1 MKAFGR
7 ECAAALVLVLSSA
20 AGLAQPA
27 PPAASGAVSSE
38 AVRPLA
44 DFARLPT
51 MRRPQ
56 ISPSGKAV
64 AALVG
69 TGGETLLS
77 VVPLDGSPRRTAAL
91 GDVDVRWLRWVN
103 DDWLAVGVGAE
114 VKLEGAGSFYATRM
128 LRVSADMSVR
138 EIVPGGRS
146 GFAADDLVWVAE
158 DGSARVL
165 LARQSSIYWG
175 MGAFPEVLEIDLA
188 TGRKSTAAASMTNV
202 WGWGADEFG
211 VVRVGFGRSSNGRSS
226 RLLYRGGPDE
236 GWQTIDRADSRRD
249 EQVTVPEMFLDR
261 GGRALVLADD
271 PKGFQAAFEVKLPS
285 LELADPT
292 FARSGYDV
300 DAVVRLPGIAG
311 PAGYAVVE
319 DTLRHHWIDPDMA
332 QVQKALDGSVGKD
345 RRATI
350 LSVSR
355 DRSRMIV
362 LVDSASEPG
371 RWFVLDRTAERVV
384 PLGWINEAFRQPL
397 HPVRTIR
404 YKARDGLEIPAI
416 LTVPRTPKPGRLPLI
431 VMPHGGPQA
440 RDTEDWDWWAQF
452 LADRGY
458 AVVQPNFRG
467 STGYGTPF
475 RKAGE
480 GQWGLAMQDD
490 LNDAVAHLAADGLI
504 DPKRV
509 CMVGGSYGGYAAMR
523 AAQRDGALYRC
534 AVSFAGVSDLTRMLA
549 YDRGFLWGAAR
560 ADNLREQAPDLSGV
574 SPLNFVDQVSIPV
587 LLVHGKKDGRV
598 PALQSRLFAE
608 RLARRGKPYRHVELP
623 LGDHSL
629 TREEDRL
636 GFLKE
641 LEAFLQA
648 HNPA

>member
-1 MKAFGR
+1 M
-7 ECAAALVLVLSSA
+7 AAAE

-27 PPAASGAVSSE
+27 GPPASAE
-38 AVRPLA
+38 AQRRLE
-44 DFARLPT
+44 DFARLPSMT
-51 MRRPQ
+51 RPA
-56 ISPSGKAV
+56 ISPSGTAV
-64 AALVG
+64 AALVAS
-69 TGGETLLS
+69 GGETLLS
-77 VVPLDGSPRRTAAL
+77 IVPLDGSPRRTAQL

-103 DDWLAVGVGAE
+103 DKWLAVGVGAE

-128 LRVSADMSVR
+128 LRVSADLSVR
-138 EIVPGGRS
+138 DIVPEGRS
-146 GFAADDLVWVAE
+146 GFSADNLVWVAS

-175 MGAFPEVLEIDLA
+175 IGAFPEVVAIDLDS
-188 TGRKSTAAASMTNV
+188 GRKTTAAGAMVNV
-202 WGWGADEFG
+202 FGWAADDAG
-211 VVRVGFGRSSNGRSS
+211 VVRAGIGRSSDGRNV
-226 RLLYRGGPDE
+226 RLLYRAGAEDKWE
-236 GWQTIDRADSRRD
+236 TIDRANTRRG
-249 EQVTVPEMFLDR
+249 ESITEPEMFLGGD
-261 GGRALVLADD
+261 GRALVLADT
-271 PKGFQAAFEVKLPS
+271 PEGMRGVFEVQLPS
-285 LELADPT
+285 LELGKPL
-292 FARSGYDV
+292 FVRPGFDV
-300 DAVVRLPGIAG
+300 ERVVSLPGLEE
-311 PAGYAVVE
+311 PAGFAVVE
-319 DTLRHHWIDPDMA
+319 DTLRHHWIDADMA
-332 QVQKALDGSVGKD
+332 QVQRALDASVGTG

-350 LSVSR
+350 RSVSR

-371 RWFVLDRTAERVV
+371 RWFVLDRTAERMV

-404 YKARDGLEIPAI
+404 YKARDGLEIPAV
-416 LTVPRTPKPGRLPLI
+416 LTTPRRPKAEGRLPLI
-431 VMPHGGPQA
+431 VMPHGGPEA
-440 RDTEDWDWWAQF
+440 RDSEDWDWWAQF

-458 AVVQPNFRG
+458 VVVQPNFRG
-467 STGYGTPF
+467 STGFGTPF

-490 LNDAVAHLAADGLI
+490 LNDAVSHLASEGLI

-523 AAQRDGALYRC
+523 AAQRDGAMYRC
-534 AVSFAGVSDLTRMLA
+534 AVSFAGVSDLVRMLL

-560 ADNLREQAPDLSGV
+560 ADALREHAPDLSGV

-587 LLVHGKKDGRV
+587 LLVHGQKDGRV

-608 RLARRGKPYRHVELP
+608 RLARRGKPHRHVELP

-636 GFLKE
+636 TFLKE
-641 LEAFLQA
+641 LETFLAA